1 MDQVF
6 EGEAP
11 GRLDVM
17 GGIADYSGSLVLQLA
32 LPKNTRVRIE
42 LRNDYQCLLESNLTS
57 GERLHASVDYRKL
70 LDQGKVSYSFAQNQ
84 FKQFG
89 KDGWVAY
96 VLGCA
101 MVLQLEKGVDFRG
114 AQFIIHSDV
123 PLGKGVSS
131 SASLEVA
138 TMKAL
143 GLAFHVEFH
152 GTELAMLAQR
162 VENQVVGAPCGLM
175 DQLSGCFGEQGKL
188 LPIHCQPDTV
198 LEPVEIPED
207 VFFAGIDSGVKHSVG
222 SSAYAD
228 ARCAAFMGYSII
240 AESLGL
246 TKTEISNFR
255 KTRNRQE
262 LPYEGYL
269 CNISIDEFE
278 SRFRKLLPDVI
289 IGKDFMNRF
298 GFTIDPETEINP
310 DTEYKIIQCT
320 AHPVYENHR
329 VNRFREKL
337 DMLKRVTL
345 QNDRNKILHDMG
357 TCMYQSHE
365 SYSRCGLG
373 DAKTDE
379 IVRFI
384 SGEPGIYGARI
395 TGAGQGGTVC
405 VFGAGEDGRQSVLNV
420 CKQTGTQLI

>member
-1 MDQVF
+1 
-6 EGEAP
+6 
-11 GRLDVM
+11 
-17 GGIADYSGSLVLQLA
+17 
-32 LPKNTRVRIE
+32 
-42 LRNDYQCLLESNLTS
+42 
-57 GERLHASVDYRKL
+57 
-70 LDQGKVSYSFAQNQ
+70 
-84 FKQFG
+84 
-89 KDGWVAY
+89 
-96 VLGCA
+96 
-101 MVLQLEKGVDFRG
+101 
-114 AQFIIHSDV
+114 
-123 PLGKGVSS
+123 
-131 SASLEVA
+131 
-138 TMKAL
+138 
-143 GLAFHVEFH
+143 
-152 GTELAMLAQR
+152 
-162 VENQVVGAPCGLM
+162 
-175 DQLSGCFGEQGKL
+175 
-188 LPIHCQPDTV
+188 V
-198 LEPVEIPED
+198 LEPVEIAED

>member
-1 MDQVF
+1 MGQVF

-42 LRNDYQCLLESNLTS
+42 LRNDYQCLLESNLAS
-57 GERLHASVDYRKL
+57 GERLQASVDYRKL

-89 KDGWVAY
+89 KDRWVAY

-101 MVLQLEKGVDFRG
+101 LVLQLEKGIDFRG

-143 GLAFHVEFH
+143 GLAFHVHFR
-152 GTELAMLAQR
+152 GTELAVLAQR

-188 LPIHCQPDTV
+188 LPILCQPDRV

-207 VFFAGIDSGVKHSVG
+207 VFFAGIDSGVKHSVC
-222 SSAYAD
+222 
-228 ARCAAFMGYSII
+228 RCPMCCIHGVFDYCRIPGFDENRNFQFPKDTQPAGT
-240 AESLGL
+240 SL
-246 TKTEISNFR
+246 
-255 KTRNRQE
+255 
-262 LPYEGYL
+262 
-269 CNISIDEFE
+269 
-278 SRFRKLLPDVI
+278 
-289 IGKDFMNRF
+289 
-298 GFTIDPETEINP
+298 
-310 DTEYKIIQCT
+310 
-320 AHPVYENHR
+320 
-329 VNRFREKL
+329 
-337 DMLKRVTL
+337 
-345 QNDRNKILHDMG
+345 
-357 TCMYQSHE
+357 
-365 SYSRCGLG
+365 
-373 DAKTDE
+373 
-379 IVRFI
+379 
-384 SGEPGIYGARI
+384 
-395 TGAGQGGTVC
+395 
-405 VFGAGEDGRQSVLNV
+405 
-420 CKQTGTQLI
+420 